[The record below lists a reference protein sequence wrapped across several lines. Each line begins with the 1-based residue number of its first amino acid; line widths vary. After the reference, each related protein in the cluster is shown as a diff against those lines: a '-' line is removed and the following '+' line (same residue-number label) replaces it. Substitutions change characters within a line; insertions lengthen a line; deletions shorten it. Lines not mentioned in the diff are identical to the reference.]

1 MARQRAPTDFR
12 GRRKDLG
19 ATEDQMAK
27 GLGVGRE
34 AVRDIESG
42 SDRDSH
48 RALYA
53 AWLTRLE
60 ALSEG
65 GRIAQLARA
74 TAGDRFE

>member
-1 MARQRAPTDFR
+1 MAKQRIPTDFR

-19 ATEDQMAK
+19 ATERQMET
-27 GLGVGRE
+27 GLGVGQGAIQ
-34 AVRDIESG
+34 AVESG
-42 SDRDSH
+42 FDRDGH
-48 RALYA
+48 RALYG

-65 GRIAQLARA
+65 RRIAQLARA

>member
-19 ATEDQMAK
+19 ATERQMAV
-27 GLGVGRE
+27 GLGIGPGDIQ
-34 AVRDIESG
+34 AIESG
-42 SDRDSH
+42 SDRH
-48 RALYA
+48 RALYS

-65 GRIAQLARA
+65 GRLAQLARA